1 MRCSDAVLR
10 RRQGK
15 KPEEPRQ
22 RVEVRVPPGGE
33 TLQGMPPKDFSGSSA
48 PPHQRAAVRSTGWG
62 RGKVELR
69 RGRAGAG
76 GRACDSP
83 TGCTRGSSRAGCRTA
98 LGAQCGT
105 RACRITGR
113 TGTSLCEHARLF
125 RRPGLNLKPAQR
137 PSKTSARRASSAL
150 LSRVP
155 MCAAGCGA
163 GTVKGPSF
171 SRTGARSQAHTP
183 SPPPPPPPY
192 KTDTSRPNPR
202 TKRTRSQAPSR
213 STSRPAS
220 CCSGVPSATAT
231 IARGAAHRPPA
242 EPRRPWAPRAEPP
255 APSAAAGTTAPRS

>member
-1 MRCSDAVLR
+1 MKCWQAPCRHPRGAAGNGPACASLARASAAAMLRACCSDAAVTMRCSDAVLR

-15 KPEEPRQ
+15 KPEPRQ

-48 PPHQRAAVRSTGWG
+48 PPHLRAAVRCAGWG
-62 RGKVELR
+62 RGEVELG

-83 TGCTRGSSRAGCRTA
+83 TGCSRGSSRTGCRTA
-98 LGAQCGT
+98 LGARCGT

-171 SRTGARSQAHTP
+171 SRTGARSQA
-183 SPPPPPPPY
+183 PPPSY
-192 KTDTSRPNPR
+192 
-202 TKRTRSQAPSR
+202 
-213 STSRPAS
+213 
-220 CCSGVPSATAT
+220 
-231 IARGAAHRPPA
+231 
-242 EPRRPWAPRAEPP
+242 
-255 APSAAAGTTAPRS
+255 